1 MKEEKFRL
9 KINPGLALIS
19 LPATAPLGAFLFDIA
34 NEMII
39 LHLIS
44 FPQFQYDLIYFIYIY
59 QIHLF
64 HENKWTYNW
73 WALSVSGFIAQLFR
87 ASHQYR
93 EARAQTPLKPWIFSG
108 SLRNCINCV
117 HNSTSFPGFLSY
129 PSLSLRR
136 DG

>member
-44 FPQFQYDLIYFIYIY
+44 FPQFLYDLIYFIYIY

-64 HENKWTYNW
+64 TRTYEHIIDELSASV
-73 WALSVSGFIAQLFR
+73 AL
-87 ASHQYR
+87 
-93 EARAQTPLKPWIFSG
+93 
-108 SLRNCINCV
+108 
-117 HNSTSFPGFLSY
+117 
-129 PSLSLRR
+129 
-136 DG
+136 